1 MTQMPDSGAFAAGDP
16 RFEILLAAAE
26 CFEKRGYASTSID
39 DVARKLGATKGR
51 VYHHFPSKTDLF
63 AAVYKHGM
71 DMLYRRLAPIRAVEM
86 APLDKLRAFALEH
99 ARMMISTKAFQRV
112 VWEGVEMH
120 LRGSTTPEQRE
131 ALDELLK
138 ERHRYSAIFRAETEA
153 AKAAGL
159 LAYSNISIA
168 NQLMFMTLNS
178 PIFWYTPRPGE
189 TAAEREKIARQVVQ
203 FALRGLG
210 AREEDIDD

>member
-1 MTQMPDSGAFAAGDP
+1 MTQMPDAEAFAAGDP
-16 RFEILLAAAE
+16 RFEILVAAAE

-71 DMLYRRLAPIRAVEM
+71 DMLYKRLAPIRAQDL
-86 APLDKLRAFALEH
+86 APLDKLRALALEH

-153 AKAAGL
+153 ARQAGL
-159 LAYSNISIA
+159 LSYGNISIA

-189 TAAEREKIARQVVQ
+189 SPDERERIARQVVT

-210 AREEDIDD
+210 ASEESFDE

>member
-1 MTQMPDSGAFAAGDP
+1 MTQMPGSEAFAAGDA
-16 RFEILLAAAE
+16 RFKILMAAAA

-39 DVARKLGATKGR
+39 DVARKLNATKGR
-51 VYHHFPSKTDLF
+51 IYHHFPSKTDLF

-71 DMLYRRLAPIRAVEM
+71 DMLYTRLEPIRALDLP
-86 APLDKLRAFALEH
+86 PLQKLHALAKEH
-99 ARMMISTKAFQRV
+99 TRMMIGTKAFQRV

-131 ALDELLK
+131 ALDELLN

-153 AKAAGL
+153 AKAEGL
-159 LAYSNISIA
+159 LSYDNISIA
-168 NQLMFMTLNS
+168 NQMMFIALNS
-178 PIFWYTPRPGE
+178 PIFWYTPRVEE
-189 TAAEREKIARQVVQ
+189 TEADREAIARQVVT

-210 AREEDIDD
+210 AKEGDFR